1 MRCPACNRENPS
13 GAGRCESCGAALEV
27 SAAAVASLARGES
40 TTITLPVTAWFEPVT
55 SNAFGT
61 TMARRA
67 GAGELGV
74 GTLLGD
80 RYEILALLGE
90 GGMGAVYK
98 AKDREV
104 GHLVALKVIRP
115 ELANQQDILQ
125 RFKQELILARQIT
138 HKNVVR
144 IFDLGQA
151 EGVKFITM
159 EFVEGRDLHSLL
171 RAGRRFTLGE
181 KVRIIQQ
188 VCRALE
194 AAHAEGVVHR
204 DLKPHN
210 IMVEAGGRVLVLDF
224 GIARSL
230 DAIGGQTSTGA
241 LMGTPAYMSP
251 EQARGDR
258 VDTRSDLFSLG
269 VIFYELLTGKPPY
282 ESETMVGL
290 LLKRIQERPLPPVER
305 DKEIPQGLSDVVLKC
320 LAVDLGQRYQTAGEL
335 LADLGAWQSSPGT
348 FRAVAGTTMALPAQ
362 KTAVQASTQAIPAA
376 QPKPPANR
384 WVPLG
389 ADVSAPRGRF
399 NLWKWSAAVAAIA
412 LAAVVAYSLRDR
424 FPGPPRPHAPVTVM
438 IADFNNHTGDPIFDR
453 TLESTLKL
461 ALEGAGFISAYD
473 RGRLKDLGVTLAQG
487 QSKLDESAAAIF
499 AVSQGFGVVVS
510 GSLQSQ
516 GAGYGIS
523 VKAVQAVTG
532 DTLASAEE
540 PAANRDQVLFAVTR
554 LATTLRK
561 ALGDSTS
568 DSAQRFAMDTLSATS
583 LESVHYYALAMD
595 DLSTG
600 KNEDALNNFS
610 KAADADANFGLAYAG
625 MAIASNNLDNKPD
638 AKKYIQEALEHI
650 DRMTER
656 ERYRTRG
663 MYYFISGDQ
672 QKCSEEYGAL
682 IARYPSDVAAHN
694 NLGICYAYL
703 REIPKALLEMARAVQ
718 LLPKKSA
725 YQFNHALYQVY
736 AGDFQSAERE
746 VQAARQLNP
755 SFPRGYLTLAYA
767 ALGQNEMG
775 KAQRAF
781 RDLEK
786 TGAMGASL
794 AASGA
799 ADLAVYEGR
808 FSDAER
814 ILEQSAAEDA
824 NAGRPDAAADKLNAL
839 AYVQILRGQNRAA
852 AGAADRALKLSQ
864 SVKAR
869 FFAARAFVESGEKAK
884 AQSLAQG
891 LGKELAAEAQSYV
904 KLIEGGIALKDGD
917 APSAVQ
923 SFSQAVNLLDT
934 WIGRF
939 DLGRAYLA
947 AGAFTDADS
956 QFDGCIK
963 RRGEAMELFLDDV
976 PTYGYFPPVYYYL
989 GRGREGLHSPDYA
1002 DSYRKYLDI
1011 RGKSN
1016 EDALVNEVRRPAGR

>member
-1 MRCPACNRENPS
+1 
-13 GAGRCESCGAALEV
+13 
-27 SAAAVASLARGES
+27 
-40 TTITLPVTAWFEPVT
+40 
-55 SNAFGT
+55 
-61 TMARRA
+61 MARRA

-104 GHLVALKVIRP
+104 GHVVALKVIRP

-151 EGVKFITM
+151 EGAKFITM
-159 EFVEGRDLHSLL
+159 EFVEGRDLHSML
-171 RAGRRFTLGE
+171 RAGHKFTIGE
-181 KVRIIQQ
+181 KVRMIQQ

-210 IMVEAGGRVLVLDF
+210 IMVEAGGRVVVMDF

-230 DAIGGQTSTGA
+230 EATGGQTSTGA
-241 LMGTPAYMSP
+241 LLGTPAYMSP

-290 LLKRIQERPLPPVER
+290 LLKRIQERPIPPVER

-335 LADLGAWQSSPGT
+335 YGDLEAWQRSPGT
-348 FRAVAGTTMALPAQ
+348 FRTLAGTTIVLPAQ
-362 KTAVQASTQAIPAA
+362 TTAVRAATQAIPAP
-376 QPKPPANR
+376 QPKPRSNR
-384 WVPLG
+384 IG
-389 ADVSAPRGRF
+389 
-399 NLWKWSAAVAAIA
+399 LWSVAAAAAIA
-412 LAAVVAYSLRDR
+412 LAAVPAYFLRDR
-424 FPGPPRPHAPVTVM
+424 FSGSPKPHAPVTVM
-438 IADFNNHTGDPIFDR
+438 IADFNNHTGDPIFDG

-473 RGRLKDLGVTLAQG
+473 RGQLRTIGVAAADLPKD
-487 QSKLDESAAAIF
+487 KLDEPTASKI
-499 AVSQGFGVVVS
+499 AVSQGLGVVVS
-510 GSLQSQ
+510 GSLQPQ

-523 VKAVQAVTG
+523 VKAQQAVTG
-532 DTLASAEE
+532 ATLGAAEE
-540 PAANRDQVLFAVTR
+540 TAANRDQVLFAVTK
-554 LATTLRK
+554 LAAALRK

-568 DSAQRFAMDTLSATS
+568 DSAQRFAMETLSAAS
-583 LESVHYYALAMD
+583 IESVHNYALAMEA
-595 DLSTG
+595 LSNG
-600 KNEDALNNFS
+600 KFEEALKNFS
-610 KAADADANFGLAYAG
+610 KAVDADANFGLAYAG

-638 AKKYIQEALEHI
+638 AKKYILEAQKHI

-663 MYYFISGDQ
+663 LYYFINGDQ
-672 QKCSEEYGAL
+672 QRCSEEYGTL
-682 IARYPSDVAAHN
+682 LARYPSDVGAYN
-694 NLGICYAYL
+694 NLGACYSYL
-703 REIPKALLEMARAVQ
+703 RNIPKALENMAHAIQ
-718 LLPKKSA
+718 LLPKRPL

-736 AGDFQSAERE
+736 AGDFSAAEKE
-746 VQAARQLNP
+746 VQTAQQLNP
-755 SFPRGYLTLAYA
+755 GFPRGYINLAYI
-767 ALGQNEMG
+767 ALGQNDPD
-775 KAQRAF
+775 KAESAF
-781 RDLEK
+781 RDLAK
-786 TGAMGASL
+786 TGATGASL
-794 AASGA
+794 AESGF
-799 ADLAVYEGR
+799 ADVAIYQGR
-808 FSDAER
+808 FSDAAK
-814 ILEQSAAEDA
+814 ILDRGAASDA
-824 NAGRPDAAADKLNAL
+824 DAGRSDAAADKLNAL
-839 AYVQILRGQNRAA
+839 AYLQIQRGQNREA

-869 FFAARAFVESGEKAK
+869 FFAARAFAESGEKVK
-884 AQSLAQG
+884 AQTLAQG
-891 LGKELAAEAQSYV
+891 LAQELPAEPQSYA
-904 KLIEGGIALKDGD
+904 KLIEGEIALKDGN
-917 APSAVQ
+917 ARSAIQ

-947 AGAFTDADS
+947 AGFFTDADS
-956 QFDGCIK
+956 QLDGCIK
-963 RRGEAMELFLDDV
+963 RRGEAMELFMDDV

-989 GRGREGLHSPDYA
+989 GRVREGLHSSDYA

-1011 RGKSN
+1011 RGKSS
-1016 EDALVNEVRRPAGR
+1016 EDPLVSEVRRRAGR